1 MSLLRN
7 QLAGVRRCIL
17 ARLQPKEGGG
27 VDKIPTNPAT
37 GYDSNAQDASTWL
50 TFDEAQEAAD
60 AWNAQLV
67 APVMGYG
74 VGIML
79 GAGFW
84 CIDLDHCRE
93 GDGWAPRAVAVVQ
106 RFPGAYV
113 EVSQSLESLHV
124 MGFAREFPLHG
135 TRCKALGAECYS
147 ERRFIYTTG
156 IGAAGDIRTDLT
168 PQFMSFATQYFPK
181 DEASDEAQWGD
192 KPVPE
197 WQGPADDAELIARAL
212 RSISANAAFGGKA
225 RFRDLWEANADALA
239 KTFPPYGSST
249 WDGSGADQAL
259 ANHLAFWTGKN
270 PTRIAKL
277 MRESKLVRSKWERA
291 DYFQGTILKAC
302 ADQKEVYHGPT
313 DELPPSQ
320 REIQHEALSMTLTL
334 TPNLVPPPPTDI
346 DISNVPPP
354 PTDIE
359 GAPPPPP
366 LPTIPHAMTF
376 NSKDQY
382 EATLGNLVHV
392 LTVQPQARIGYDE
405 FRACIMIAPMGTEE
419 WQRLTDTNMI
429 ELRHKIEVIQGFA
442 PIGRELMRD
451 SLQLLAERHKF
462 DSAATWL
469 DGLVWD
475 GVPRISNFMSAYC
488 GSEDSEYTRAV
499 SMYMWSG
506 LAGRLFEPGCQL
518 DMVIAMQ
525 SPQGRKKSTGFRLLA
540 PNPDAFTDGIS
551 LQHDDD
557 NFKRLLRGKCI
568 VEIAEMAGLS
578 KADNDVVK
586 RVITRRTEEWIEKYQ
601 TVPTRFDRRC
611 MLFASTNNERFLP
624 ADETGH
630 RRWLPIQIAE
640 LNREM
645 IERDRDQLWAE
656 GAIIWRTMG
665 IQWAD
670 AERLAPERH
679 KQYEQTDVWDAK
691 IAEWL
696 VTPQKRGDRTLPAP
710 CEKSFT
716 ISDVLQGAIGMTTE
730 RMDPKA
736 EKRAAAVLRLLDY
749 EPRLVRVDG
758 KQKRAWFS
766 KLVPPPP
773 SD

>member
-1 MSLLRN
+1 
-7 QLAGVRRCIL
+7 
-17 ARLQPKEGGG
+17 
-27 VDKIPTNPAT
+27 
-37 GYDSNAQDASTWL
+37 
-50 TFDEAQEAAD
+50 
-60 AWNAQLV
+60 
-67 APVMGYG
+67 
-74 VGIML
+74 
-79 GAGFW
+79 
-84 CIDLDHCRE
+84 
-93 GDGWAPRAVAVVQ
+93 
-106 RFPGAYV
+106 
-113 EVSQSLESLHV
+113 
-124 MGFAREFPLHG
+124 
-135 TRCKALGAECYS
+135 
-147 ERRFIYTTG
+147 
-156 IGAAGDIRTDLT
+156 
-168 PQFMSFATQYFPK
+168 
-181 DEASDEAQWGD
+181 
-192 KPVPE
+192 
-197 WQGPADDAELIARAL
+197 
-212 RSISANAAFGGKA
+212 
-225 RFRDLWEANADALA
+225 
-239 KTFPPYGSST
+239 
-249 WDGSGADQAL
+249 
-259 ANHLAFWTGKN
+259 
-270 PTRIAKL
+270 
-277 MRESKLVRSKWERA
+277 
-291 DYFQGTILKAC
+291 
-302 ADQKEVYHGPT
+302 
-313 DELPPSQ
+313 
-320 REIQHEALSMTLTL
+320 
-334 TPNLVPPPPTDI
+334 
-346 DISNVPPP
+346 
-354 PTDIE
+354 
-359 GAPPPPP
+359 
-366 LPTIPHAMTF
+366 MTF

-392 LTVQPQARIGYDE
+392 LTLQPQARIGYDE

-451 SLQLLAERHKF
+451 SLQLIAERHKF
-462 DSAATWL
+462 DSASTWL

-475 GVPRISNFMSAYC
+475 GVPRIASFMSGYC
-488 GSEDSEYTRAV
+488 GAEDSEYTRAV

-630 RRWLPIQIAE
+630 RRWLPIQIQE

-656 GAIIWRTMG
+656 GAAVWRAMG

-670 AERLAPERH
+670 AERLAPALH

-696 VTPQKRGDRTLPAP
+696 VTPQQRGDRTLPPP
-710 CEKSFT
+710 CERPFT
-716 ISDVLQGAIGMTTE
+716 VSDVLQGAIGMTTE
-730 RMDPKA
+730 RMDPRA
-736 EKRAAAVLRLLDY
+736 EKRAASVLRLLDY
-749 EPRLVRVDG
+749 EPRLVRIDG
-758 KQKRAWFS
+758 KPKRAWFS